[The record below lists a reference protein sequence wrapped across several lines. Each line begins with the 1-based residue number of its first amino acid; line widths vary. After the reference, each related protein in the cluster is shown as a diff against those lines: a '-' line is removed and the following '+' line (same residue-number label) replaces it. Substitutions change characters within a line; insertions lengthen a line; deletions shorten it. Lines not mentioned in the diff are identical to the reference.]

1 VTLLCQT
8 EQLINKMV
16 VPRIDM
22 VRWIT
27 DEAQYSNFSLSTPF
41 VTKFDEDYLSTDL
54 HISEWGKLL
63 RLREKG
69 VSSQCCV
76 NDTVIMRAKHPG
88 RRTGDV
94 NEACDRCIRKKR
106 LCARLVKVA
115 GVIKLAFLP
124 LPRQYRGNAMVESLD
139 HWVRK

>member
-8 EQLINKMV
+8 EQLINKKV
-16 VPRIDM
+16 VSRIDI
-22 VRWIT
+22 VRWIA
-27 DEAQYSNFSLSTPF
+27 DEAQYSNIRLTTPF
-41 VTKFDEDYLSTDL
+41 ATKFDKDYLSTDL

-69 VSSQCCV
+69 VASQCCV

-88 RRTGDV
+88 GRTGGV
-94 NEACDRCIRKKR
+94 NEACDRCIRMKR

-115 GVIKLAFLP
+115 GVTKPAFLP
-124 LPRQYRGNAMVESLD
+124 LPRQYRGNAMIESLD
-139 HWVRK
+139 HWVLR